1 MPFAI
6 SLAVFAGAM
15 LPVQAAMNA
24 RLGRT
29 LGSPIWGA
37 AVSGAV
43 LTVALVAVGA
53 VALRIMP
60 RTAGLSAVPWWAWA
74 GGLCGALVLAATATA
89 AVAPRLGAVTMI
101 AMVVVGQVLCS
112 ITLDQFGALG
122 LAAHPIDLRRV
133 IAAALLVA
141 GALLIK

>member
-6 SLAVFAGAM
+6 ILAILAGAM
-15 LPVQAAMNA
+15 LPVQSAMNA

-43 LTVALVAVGA
+43 LTVALVAVAA
-53 VALRIMP
+53 VALRAMP

-74 GGLCGALVLAATATA
+74 GGLCGALVLAATAAT
-89 AVAPRLGAVTMI
+89 APRLGAGTMI

-122 LAAHPIDLRRV
+122 LAVHPIGLRRG

>member
-1 MPFAI
+1 MPFALL
-6 SLAVFAGAM
+6 LAIFAGAM
-15 LPVQAAMNA
+15 LPVQSAMNA

-43 LTVALVAVGA
+43 LTLALVAVGL
-53 VALRIMP
+53 VALRTMP

-74 GGLCGALVLAATATA
+74 GGFCGALVLAATAT
-89 AVAPRLGAVTMI
+89 VAPRLGAGTMI

-112 ITLDQFGALG
+112 IALDHFGALG
-122 LAAHPIDLRRV
+122 LAAHPIDLRRG

-141 GALLIK
+141 GALLIM